1 MKNLL
6 ARYSALFAPEDGG
19 GQGGNQAVSGDA
31 AGQGNA
37 AGAASAAGAGG
48 DQASGAAGQGD
59 TAGQGGPYRPQ
70 GLPET
75 MFGKDDRE
83 TIDKMGQALNGYR
96 QKDASRDVPA
106 DPAGYLNLDGVKN
119 FQLDDAYKPHFEAL
133 KDDPAAAAMFDALH
147 KGGVPRDVALTAWQ
161 AGIKAMSEA
170 GMLEA
175 PLDVAAERGK
185 LLPDTA
191 RNLPKDQQDAAIDAR
206 MQANEDFIKLMTTQG
221 LDKDVGDYAQMM
233 LMDSAAGNKF
243 FEFVA
248 GKLMGTD
255 RANPMAGQGGKGG
268 AAGNRR
274 EQLRA
279 EMAKPEM
286 QVGHPSFD
294 KARSAALDEEYK
306 KLFPEN

>member
-1 MKNLL
+1 MRTLL
-6 ARYSALFAPEDGG
+6 ARYGALFAPEDGSGSGGTPGG
-19 GQGGNQAVSGDA
+19 GQD
-31 AGQGNA
+31 NA
-37 AGAASAAGAGG
+37 SPPAGAGG
-48 DQASGAAGQGD
+48 DGAAPPATPPADQGAAPPAA
-59 TAGQGGPYRPQ
+59 TGPYRPQ

-96 QKDASRDVPA
+96 QKDAARDVPA
-106 DPAGYLNLDGVKN
+106 DPAGYLNLDGLKN
-119 FQLDDAYKPHFEAL
+119 FQLDDAYKPYFDAL
-133 KDDPAAAAMFDALH
+133 KDDPSATAMFDALH
-147 KGGVPRDVALTAWQ
+147 KGGVGREVALQAWQ

-170 GMLEA
+170 GLLEA

-185 LLPDTA
+185 LLPDAA

-221 LDKDVGDYAQMM
+221 LDKDAAEYAQLM
-233 LMDSAAGNKF
+233 LMDSANGNKF

-255 RANPMAGQGGKGG
+255 RANPMAGQGGQ
-268 AAGNRR
+268 AGSADSRR
-274 EQLRA
+274 AQLRA

-286 QVGHPSFD
+286 QPSHPNFD
-294 KARSAALDEEYK
+294 RAKHDALDAEYQ
-306 KLFPEN
+306 KLFPEK